1 MIKFKNKIQQEGYLD
16 FDDLNYGD
24 TFIWSLDKNCQKYL
38 GMKIKDAYDAPLIL
52 DLSDSI
58 GECFN
63 DTENYI
69 ITELVDL
76 EIEILKENK
85 RYVEV

>member
-1 MIKFKNKIQQEGYLD
+1 MIKFKNKIQQESYID

-24 TFIWSLDKNCQKYL
+24 TFIWTEDYDYGQKYL
-38 GMKIKDAYDAPLIL
+38 GMKIKDSYDKPLIL
-52 DLSDSI
+52 DLSDDI
-58 GECFN
+58 GVCFS

-76 EIEILKENK
+76 EVEILNK
-85 RYVEV
+85 